1 MYKEQKTSGLDVL
14 LNQIKK
20 IESMKISKDKFSKW
34 STDNNSLF
42 NTIDKIFESGLSK
55 LDKQIVLE
63 KAIFEYDTNFFI
75 DNLHIV
81 SNEIKIFSQEY
92 NNISTN
98 YTNL

>member
-20 IESMKISKDKFSKW
+20 IESMKISKDKFSHW

-63 KAIFEYDTNFFI
+63 KSYIRI
-75 DNLHIV
+75 
-81 SNEIKIFSQEY
+81 
-92 NNISTN
+92 
-98 YTNL
+98 

>member
-55 LDKQIVLE
+55 LDKQIVL
-63 KAIFEYDTNFFI
+63 
-75 DNLHIV
+75 
-81 SNEIKIFSQEY
+81 
-92 NNISTN
+92 
-98 YTNL
+98 